1 MTLCDILTKHLGSDS
16 HAHTVCSRTVTENG
30 EAAQIFHFAVR
41 GVPVVKT
48 QLHVAAYSESDWP
61 EVPRSGIEESPR
73 WPMQPRCYCTVGSCN
88 FAQAATLM
96 NQTSTQCPA
105 IASSSA

>member
-1 MTLCDILTKHLGSDS
+1 MTLCDILTRYLGSGT
-16 HAHTVCSRTVTENG
+16 HARTERSRAVTETG

-48 QLHVAAYSESDWP
+48 QLHVIPRVTGRKSPGLALKRARAGRCNHDATARTAAAILHS
-61 EVPRSGIEESPR
+61 
-73 WPMQPRCYCTVGSCN
+73 
-88 FAQAATLM
+88 AATLM
-96 NQTSTQCPA
+96 NQTSTQGPA